1 MWGTTK
7 RAKEVGEEEDN
18 TFGKRRRL
26 EGSGARGKKGKRTA
40 KEDGSKVAEADGLEG
55 AKKAIG
61 TVAMDDLGGEDAF
74 EVLGEELEQGTWD
87 ARVAE
92 SDGLGGGM
100 DKSLADGNVA
110 VGPGFEA
117 LAQLY
122 HRGGHGIA
130 QCDTTGLRG
139 EWQEELEGSLQLEQ
153 IGNKEWEA
161 SMRAQRR
168 KGVDE
173 KPRKYAWDQE
183 DFDQVDMTM
192 GAAGEESR
200 EEGEGSGAIRL

>member
-1 MWGTTK
+1 
-7 RAKEVGEEEDN
+7 
-18 TFGKRRRL
+18 
-26 EGSGARGKKGKRTA
+26 
-40 KEDGSKVAEADGLEG
+40 
-55 AKKAIG
+55 
-61 TVAMDDLGGEDAF
+61 
-74 EVLGEELEQGTWD
+74 
-87 ARVAE
+87 
-92 SDGLGGGM
+92 M
-100 DKSLADGNVA
+100 DKGLADGNVT
-110 VGPGFEA
+110 VVPSFEA

-139 EWQEELEGSLQLEQ
+139 EWQEALEGSLQLEQ

-173 KPRKYAWDQE
+173 KPRRYAWDQE

-200 EEGEGSGAIRL
+200 EEGEGSGAIWRETECPPELEYQALWDQLREQTEGEARRRYA